1 MIKAFAL
8 GLIMGAVIGMI
19 YGAMLMAVL
28 QACGDYN
35 PSQINENAAQAVKE
49 QEFDKL
55 YSKAKEQVNF
65 DFTDGVYDLSE

>member
-55 YSKAKEQVNF
+55 
-65 DFTDGVYDLSE
+65 

>member
-28 QACGDYN
+28 QVGKDDK
-35 PSQINENAAQAVKE
+35 NE
-49 QEFDKL
+49 
-55 YSKAKEQVNF
+55 
-65 DFTDGVYDLSE
+65 